1 VSEQKWPAGPWEV
14 FAADDEWGWF
24 KVIPGPQASG
34 LTTTST
40 SERELAMKRLIA
52 AAPTLFAALDAM
64 VDASAALYK
73 AGRLDA
79 ATFLQARDALRKAVG
94 Q

>member
-1 VSEQKWPAGPWEV
+1 MLLENAPTFGKNVPGRDHH
-14 FAADDEWGWF
+14 ADWF
-24 KVIPGPQASG
+24 QTIDHPDAH
-34 LTTTST
+34 
-40 SERELAMKRLIA
+40 LIA

-79 ATFLQARDALRKAVG
+79 ATYLQARDALRKAVG